1 MSNPGY
7 PNSGN
12 RPGAQRP
19 GPPPSPAGAPA
30 GPGAVPGAGPSA
42 TGGGPSAPGK
52 GETNMHDLLRE
63 MITRKASDLHLT
75 AGVTPMF
82 RVDGQLMGSSYKVL
96 KPEACERL
104 SYSVLTEEQRKG
116 FEMKREMDVS
126 FGIPGLSRFRANLF
140 LQRGVVSMAIRQ
152 IPYNVQTVE
161 QLGLQK
167 TIVDFAHKP
176 KGLVLVTGPTG
187 SGKSTTLAALINLI
201 NEERHG
207 HIMTIEDPIEFV
219 HQHKSCIV
227 NQREVHADT
236 DSFANALK
244 YVLRQD
250 PDVIMLG
257 EMRDLETIAAAL
269 TIAETGH
276 LVFATLHT
284 NSTFEAVNRVV
295 DVFPPS
301 QQKQVLSQLA
311 FVLEGVVAQQLL
323 PRARGAGRV
332 LIPEI
337 LVCTPA
343 VKAVVREGKTHQI
356 YTLMQA
362 GSKHG
367 MQTMNQALFSA
378 YANRLISY
386 EEAIGRSFDPQEF
399 AQMTSK
405 SGLRAA

>member
-1 MSNPGY
+1 MTNPGY
-7 PNSGN
+7 PNPGP
-12 RPGAQRP
+12 RPGADRP
-19 GPPPSPAGAPA
+19 GPSPSPGGPPPGPDAAP
-30 GPGAVPGAGPSA
+30 
-42 TGGGPSAPGK
+42 GGGPPVPGK
-52 GETNMHDLLRE
+52 GEISMHDLLRE

-82 RVDGQLMGSSYKVL
+82 RVDGQLMASTYKVL
-96 KPEACERL
+96 RPEACEKL
-104 SYSVLTEEQRKG
+104 ANSVLTEQQRKR
-116 FEMKREMDVS
+116 FEMKRELDVS
-126 FGIPGLSRFRANLF
+126 FGIPGLSRFRANVF

-152 IPYNVQTVE
+152 IPYNVQTAA

-167 TIVDFAHKP
+167 TIVDFANKP

-227 NQREVHADT
+227 NQREVGADT
-236 DSFANALK
+236 ESFANALK

-250 PDVIMLG
+250 PDVIMVG

-284 NSTFEAVNRVV
+284 NSTFEAVSRVV

-301 QQKQVLSQLA
+301 QQKQVLSQLS

-323 PRARGAGRV
+323 PKAHGGGRV